1 MSQAATIKVAVIRLD
16 LFGWLGL
23 VVGLVMPVL
32 SALIYPVYMHQ
43 MQPAWAEWTR
53 LMELPFVACELA
65 IIHVAL
71 RRGYRDGQI
80 WTILPRDVRV
90 ALGLLLLGLT
100 VSSLFA
106 SKNVPVSVLLSLTT
120 LIHLRFGAA
129 VWFLVRHK
137 QIASGHSGVGCAES
151 LGAFFP
157 LLGVGLLALTIM
169 TIWKFQLPPPEWSV
183 PGGKIEWASALPGF
197 INVRHFGSWTGA
209 IAAGLM
215 LALLYGR
222 PEEMPATSL
231 VYLLAAGLTC
241 WSGTR
246 AAVLAMGV
254 VALIGLS
261 SQRRLPSPSALVRV
275 GGLSA
280 LSLIG
285 AAVLSPGLPEF
296 ALFMRDNLS
305 SANALT
311 SGRLELWHDTF
322 IRWLD
327 APVFGLG
334 SGSTFWEVN
343 IGWAHTQPHNA
354 ILQFL
359 ISWGVIGAVA
369 GLWLIGRAIAAT
381 HHIGMTDARLLS
393 LTGTLYSLLFMS
405 LLEGML
411 FYPRFIMLIAIG
423 FAVLFAARA
432 RDGANPDEHIRTP

>member
-1 MSQAATIKVAVIRLD
+1 MSQTATIGTPAARLD

-23 VVGLVMPVL
+23 VVGVVMPVL
-32 SALIYPVYMHQ
+32 SARIYPVYMHQ
-43 MQPAWAEWTR
+43 MQPPWAEWTR

-71 RRGYRDGQI
+71 RRGYRDAPVWAG
-80 WTILPRDVRV
+80 LPRDVRV
-90 ALGLLLLGLT
+90 ALSLLVVGLT
-100 VSSLFA
+100 VSSLFV

-129 VWFLVRHK
+129 VWFLVRRD
-137 QIASGHSGVGCAES
+137 QTASGANVAGSFGT
-151 LGAFFP
+151 FFP
-157 LLGVGLLALTIM
+157 MIGVGLIALTVI
-169 TIWKFQLPPPEWSV
+169 TVWKFQLPPPEWAV

-209 IAAGLM
+209 AAAGLM

-222 PEEMPATSL
+222 QDKATATSL
-231 VYLLAAGLTC
+231 FYLLAAGLTC

-254 VALIGLS
+254 VALIGLV
-261 SQRRLPSPSALVRV
+261 SQRRLPSAPALVRV

-280 LSLIG
+280 LAMLG
-285 AAVLSPGLPEF
+285 AVVFSPDLPEF
-296 ALFMRDNLS
+296 ALFMRDNLG
-305 SANALT
+305 SANAVT
-311 SGRLELWHDTF
+311 SGRLDLWHDTF
-322 IRWLD
+322 FRWLD
-327 APVFGLG
+327 APLFGWG

-354 ILQFL
+354 VLQFL
-359 ISWGVIGAVA
+359 ISWGIFGAA
-369 GLWLIGRAIAAT
+369 GALWLIGRAILAT
-381 HHIGMTDARLLS
+381 HHVGMADARFLP
-393 LTGTLYSLLFMS
+393 LTGTLYSLMFMS

-423 FAVLFAARA
+423 FAVLFAARDA
-432 RDGANPDEHIRTP
+432 GNVERVERT

>member
-1 MSQAATIKVAVIRLD
+1 MSQSAINNAPVMRLD
-16 LFGWLGL
+16 LLGWLGL
-23 VVGLVMPVL
+23 VIGVVMPVL
-32 SALIYPVYMHQ
+32 SALLYPVYMHQ

-80 WTILPRDVRV
+80 WTMLPRDVRV
-90 ALGLLLLGLT
+90 ALGLLFLGLT

-129 VWFLVRHK
+129 VWFLVRRE
-137 QIASGHSGVGCAES
+137 QIARGHYGAGFTGS

-157 LLGVGLLALTIM
+157 LLGVGLMALTIM
-169 TIWKFQLPPPEWSV
+169 TIWKFQLPPPEWTV
-183 PGGKIEWASALPGF
+183 PGGKIEWPSALPGF

-222 PEEMPATSL
+222 PEDMPATSL

-285 AAVLSPGLPEF
+285 AVALSPGLPEF
-296 ALFMRDNLS
+296 ALFMRENLS

-322 IRWLD
+322 VRWLD
-327 APVFGLG
+327 APMFGWG

-359 ISWGVIGAVA
+359 ISWGMIGAAA
-369 GLWLIGRAIAAT
+369 GLWLISRAIVAT
-381 HHIGMTDARLLS
+381 HHIGMTDARFLS

-411 FYPRFIMLIAIG
+411 FYPRFIMLVTIG
-423 FAVLFAARA
+423 FAVLFAARTH
-432 RDGANPDEHIRTP
+432 DGANPGYDIRMP